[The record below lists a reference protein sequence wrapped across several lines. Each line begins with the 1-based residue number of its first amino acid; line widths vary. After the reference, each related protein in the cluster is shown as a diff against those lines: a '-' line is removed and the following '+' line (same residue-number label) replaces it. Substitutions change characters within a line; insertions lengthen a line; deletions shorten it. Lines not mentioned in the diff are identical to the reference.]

1 MRIEIEKSIKNNT
14 IGDSFKLY
22 YQPQYDIN
30 KKIHGLEA
38 LLRWENSKYSNIPIS
53 YIIKIMEENGLI
65 VGVGNFITKNTFE
78 FTKKINKNRK
88 NPIIVSVNISAIQI
102 MHKDFIETIKKL
114 VLETKVNPK
123 HIGIEITET
132 ALLKDMK
139 NNAAKM
145 EELKAMGMNILIDDF
160 GVGYS
165 SFSYI
170 LKLPITTIKIDK
182 SITSLIHINKKYRD
196 LITLI
201 VKFAELSELKV
212 IAEGVEVEEQLI
224 ELKEVGVEYI
234 QGFLLNR
241 PLKEEVVFQII
252 KEN

>member
-1 MRIEIEKSIKNNT
+1 
-14 IGDSFKLY
+14 
-22 YQPQYDIN
+22 
-30 KKIHGLEA
+30 
-38 LLRWENSKYSNIPIS
+38 
-53 YIIKIMEENGLI
+53 
-65 VGVGNFITKNTFE
+65 
-78 FTKKINKNRK
+78 
-88 NPIIVSVNISAIQI
+88 

-201 VKFAELSELKV
+201 VKFAELSQLKV
-212 IAEGVEVEEQLI
+212 IAEG
-224 ELKEVGVEYI
+224 VGVEYI

-241 PLKEEVVFQII
+241 PLREEVVFQII